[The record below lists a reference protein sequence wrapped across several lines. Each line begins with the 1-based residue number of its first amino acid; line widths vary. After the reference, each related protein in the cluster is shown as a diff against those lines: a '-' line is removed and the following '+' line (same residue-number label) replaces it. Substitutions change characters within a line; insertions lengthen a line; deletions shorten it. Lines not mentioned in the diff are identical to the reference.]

1 MHIDLF
7 TLFPEVTLEYL
18 SSSII
23 GRAQESGALHVAVH
37 NIRSYAKDR
46 HRLTDDAPYGGGGGM
61 VMKPEPIF
69 SAVDSVLEAKQDS
82 TPIILM
88 TPQGRLFSQ
97 IVARELARYESM
109 VLIAGRYEG
118 VDERV
123 RRHLA
128 TDEISVGD
136 YVLTGGELPAL
147 VVIDAVT
154 RLLPGVLGN
163 PGAVANDSHGDE
175 GLLEHPHYTR
185 PVEYRGWRVP
195 DVLLSGD
202 HSEVAV
208 WRRMHALRRTW
219 QRRPELLLQADL
231 SEQERR
237 WLDEIAEEAAKQGIS
252 DSDRWK

>member
-1 MHIDLF
+1 VHIDFF
-7 TLFPEVTLEYL
+7 TLFPGVSSEYL
-18 SSSII
+18 ASSIL

-37 NIRSYAKDR
+37 DIRAYAKDR

-69 SAVDSVLEAKQDS
+69 AAVDSVLGAERDS
-82 TPIILM
+82 IPIIMM

-97 IVARELARYESM
+97 IVARELTRYERI

-128 TDEISVGD
+128 TDEISMGD

-147 VVIDAVT
+147 AVIDAVT
-154 RLLPGVLGN
+154 RLLPGVLGD
-163 PGAVANDSHGDE
+163 PGAAAHDSHGDD

-185 PVEYRGWRVP
+185 PVEFRGWRVP

-202 HSEVAV
+202 HSEVAM
-208 WRRMHALRRTW
+208 WRRRHALRRTW
-219 QRRPELLLQADL
+219 QRRPELLLQAAL
-231 SEQERR
+231 SKREKE
-237 WLDEIAEEAAKQGIS
+237 WLAELAEESATQGTTNS
-252 DSDRWK
+252 ELWK